1 MVYNVSFEYSDNKQF
16 KEVYKKLAKEKG
28 FSMSVIS
35 EKLGFSTPQQLTNLF
50 NKKNISL
57 NELKSL
63 LNAINCDFE
72 ITVKEKSLI

>member
-1 MVYNVSFEYSDNKQF
+1 MIYNVSFEYSDNKQF
-16 KEVYKKLAKEKG
+16 KKVYKKLAKEKG

-35 EKLGFSTPQQLTNLF
+35 EKLGYSTPQQLTNLF

-63 LNAINCDFE
+63 LNAIDCDFE
-72 ITVKEKSLI
+72 ITVKEKV

>member
-1 MVYNVSFEYSDNKQF
+1 MVYNVSFEYHDNKQF

-35 EKLGFSTPQQLTNLF
+35 EKLGYSTPQQLTNLF

-57 NELKSL
+57 NELKAL
-63 LNAINCDFE
+63 FNAIDCNFE
-72 ITVKEKSLI
+72 ISVKSKV

>member
-35 EKLGFSTPQQLTNLF
+35 EKLGYSTPQQLTNLF
-50 NKKNISL
+50 NKKNITL
-57 NELKSL
+57 KELKDL
-63 LNAINCDFE
+63 FNAIDCNFE
-72 ITVKEKSLI
+72 ICVKPKG

>member
-35 EKLGFSTPQQLTNLF
+35 EKLGYSTPQQLTNLF
-50 NKKNISL
+50 NKKNITL
-57 NELKSL
+57 KELKDL
-63 LNAINCDFE
+63 LNAIDCNFE
-72 ITVKEKSLI
+72 ICVKQKV